1 MSGVFR
7 VLAWL
12 AVIAGAVMA
21 IIYYAYADVWTV
33 PSDDP
38 RQLVS
43 IEPTLK
49 GGDVLLVARH
59 GLPSE
64 GDLVRCVDPDE
75 PRRWV
80 VARLVGVSGSTL
92 ELDGQTFS
100 TPGSR
105 PRSDTAC
112 ETRALTNPANG
123 EEVSLSCRNEEF
135 AGREYQSLTHAGDGA
150 DPDSSSHVVVA
161 PGRSFLLSDDRYLH
175 VDSRDYGSVP
185 AASCHRILFRLWGA
199 EGFTDAS
206 RRFDI
211 VW

>member
-1 MSGVFR
+1 MSAVFR

-12 AVIAGAVMA
+12 AVIAGAAMA
-21 IIYYAYADVWTV
+21 IAYYAYADVWTV

-49 GGDVLLVARH
+49 GGDLLLVARH
-59 GLPSE
+59 GLPSM
-64 GDLVRCVDPDE
+64 GDLVRCTDPDE

-80 VARLVGVSGSTL
+80 VGRLVGVSGSS
-92 ELDGQTFS
+92 LDLRGQTFS
-100 TPGSR
+100 TPGSH

-112 ETRALTNPANG
+112 EARQLTNPANG

-135 AGREYQSLTHAGDGA
+135 AGREYQSLTRASEGA
-150 DPDSSSHVVVA
+150 YPESDSHVVVA
-161 PGRSFLLSDDRYLH
+161 AGRSFLLSDDRYLH

-185 AASCHRILFRLWGA
+185 DASCHRILFRLWGA